1 MMYLSQYAQQR
12 VDLLRAEVKKLED
25 MTPTWRLFRW
35 SRQSERVRVLTEEV
49 KALGKLLEGR

>member
-1 MMYLSQYAQQR
+1 MYLSQYAQQR